1 MNNENG
7 SKTGKKSR
15 NQKAQKFYKF
25 NAKNVEDQSC
35 DYFTDTSFD
44 TCFDRLR
51 MGMTQSVSSSLTTH
65 TFLLRERTRQKS
77 ATLEDDLIRRRLD
90 GSKRRD
96 KRDDL
101 VDQDFHTVRK
111 SGRRCG
117 VFDRKSEM
125 FTTNLAQ

>member
-1 MNNENG
+1 MP
-7 SKTGKKSR
+7 
-15 NQKAQKFYKF
+15 
-25 NAKNVEDQSC
+25 KNVEDQSC

-77 ATLEDDLIRRRLD
+77 ATLEDHLIRRRLD

-111 SGRRCG
+111 SGRRSG